1 MTSEHTGESLRE
13 IAKEIKHLQ
22 NEPPSKAELEGIQR
36 YQAGIFVLQNS
47 NPSGIIN
54 QLNFID
60 LHGLDESYLTNRVK
74 NIYAVTPE
82 KVQQMTRDHFKYE
95 DMTLVMVGDKKLLE
109 KQKHLHEEAKKIK

>member
-1 MTSEHTGESLRE
+1 MAISR
-13 IAKEIKHLQ
+13 KEIKHLQ